1 MFSLQYLDEIRRL
14 ELEIILPLF
23 PPGAR
28 ILEVG
33 GGTGRQA
40 LELSR
45 RGFDVAA
52 IDLASS
58 AYAAQRVFPI
68 LDYDGTTIPLP
79 DASVDVVFSSNV
91 LEHVGDLARMH
102 REIRRV
108 LNPNGTC
115 IHVLPTHAW
124 RFWTVLSG
132 YPDAVA
138 YLLTSAP
145 SLLPQALPRGP
156 ECRLAAAWYQTARGV
171 GGRLL
176 PRRHGERGNTI
187 SEIWLFHPSW
197 WRRNFRENGFAII
210 HDAPMG
216 VFFTGNML
224 LGPRLGVARRRQLA
238 AVLGSTAHAFA
249 LKAAS

>member
-23 PPGAR
+23 RPGAR

-58 AYAAQRVFPI
+58 AYSAQRVFPI

-91 LEHVGDLARMH
+91 LEHVGDLARM
-102 REIRRV
+102 
-108 LNPNGTC
+108 
-115 IHVLPTHAW
+115 
-124 RFWTVLSG
+124 
-132 YPDAVA
+132 
-138 YLLTSAP
+138 
-145 SLLPQALPRGP
+145 
-156 ECRLAAAWYQTARGV
+156 
-171 GGRLL
+171 
-176 PRRHGERGNTI
+176 
-187 SEIWLFHPSW
+187 
-197 WRRNFRENGFAII
+197 
-210 HDAPMG
+210 
-216 VFFTGNML
+216 
-224 LGPRLGVARRRQLA
+224 
-238 AVLGSTAHAFA
+238 
-249 LKAAS
+249 